1 MSDKILIYSMGL
13 GLIGGLISGLRGS
26 IIGVIL
32 GLVIGVVLDRR
43 ERETYRLIREYF
55 IMRIAI
61 RDVISLEEAA
71 KKADEM
77 EFHDMSSKKIPP
89 PWLDKEE
96 EK

>member
-1 MSDKILIYSMGL
+1 MIDKILIYSMGL
-13 GLIGGLISGLRGS
+13 GIIGGLISGLRGS

-32 GLVIGVVLDRR
+32 GLVIGVLEERR
-43 ERETYRLIREYF
+43 DKEEKRQLREYF
-55 IMRIAI
+55 INKIAEREGI
-61 RDVISLEEAA
+61 GWEEAA

-77 EFHDMSSKKIPP
+77 EWGDRSGKIPP